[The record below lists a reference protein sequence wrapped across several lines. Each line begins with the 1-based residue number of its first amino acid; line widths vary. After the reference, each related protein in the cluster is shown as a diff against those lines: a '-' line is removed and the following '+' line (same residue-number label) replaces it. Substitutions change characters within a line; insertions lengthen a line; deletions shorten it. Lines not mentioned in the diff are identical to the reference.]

1 MVVTIYIKKYVTLMI
16 SLMIVMGSGCATI
29 QDALNIRKPNASLQ
43 GLKFEDITLN
53 SATLLF
59 DVEIE
64 NPYPVALPLV
74 NVDYNLATRA
84 QPFLSGK
91 ADLQT
96 TIPPHGKESV
106 SLPAKISYLDL
117 LQAFKG
123 IKPGTMIPYNAD
135 IGLSVDTPAL
145 GLIRLPI
152 NKQGDLA
159 VPTIPAISEID
170 WKKMIL
176 DKATQP

>member
-1 MVVTIYIKKYVTLMI
+1 MYIKQYVILI
-16 SLMIVMGSGCATI
+16 VSLIIAMGSGCTTI
-29 QDALNIRKPNASLQ
+29 QDVLNIRRPNASLQ
-43 GLKFEDITLN
+43 DLKFEEITLR

-74 NVDYNLATRA
+74 NVDYNLVSRA
-84 QPFLSGK
+84 KPFLSGK
-91 ADLQT
+91 ADLQS
-96 TIPPHGKESV
+96 TIAPHSRESV

-123 IKPGTMIPYNAD
+123 IKPGSVIPYSAD
-135 IGLSVDTPAL
+135 MGLSVDTPAL
-145 GLIRLPI
+145 GLLRLPI
-152 NKQGDLA
+152 NKQGDIS

-170 WKKMIL
+170 WKKMLL
-176 DKATQP
+176 DKATQQ